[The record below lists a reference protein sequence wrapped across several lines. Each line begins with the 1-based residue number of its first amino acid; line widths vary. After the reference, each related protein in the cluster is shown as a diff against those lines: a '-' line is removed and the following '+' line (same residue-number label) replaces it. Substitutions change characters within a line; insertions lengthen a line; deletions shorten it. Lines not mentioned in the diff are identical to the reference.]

1 MEMIIYMKGLDCPH
15 CAEEIR
21 AASEKLTGVH
31 EANMNFIAKKLL
43 LDVEAE
49 KADTVF
55 NGVKK
60 ITADLEPDV
69 EVSRAD
75 GKSDSRDTAEKLVF
89 RMKGLDCPD
98 CAEKIRAAAEKIAFV
113 KTAEMNLMAEKLSVV
128 AAAGSSDAV
137 LKEIRSITAE
147 IEPDVEVSIAEDS
160 GFTAGE
166 SEEDNSGEL
175 KFSLIRIVVSAVI
188 LAVGMIFR
196 ETGFS
201 LWIFLAAYFVAGYDI
216 LVLAAKNILKGRPFD
231 ECFLMSVATLGAFF
245 IGEYPEGTMV
255 MLLYQ
260 LGELFQSYAVRRSRK
275 SIASL
280 MDIRPDSANVK
291 RGDEI
296 RQVSPE
302 AVEKGDIIVVKAGE
316 KIPLDG
322 IIVSGSTTIDTSALT
337 GESVPREASVGS
349 EVMSGCVNLSGVIEA
364 EVTKEFGEST
374 VSKIL
379 EMVENASAKKARSER
394 FITRFAR
401 WYTPCVVIA
410 AVLLAVIPIIVS
422 GYDSRHIYNA
432 LTFLVVSCPCALVIS
447 VPLSFFGGIGGASAR
462 GILIK
467 GGVAMEQLAECRT
480 AVFDKT
486 GTLTDGTFEITK
498 ISPVDRTED
507 QLLALAAM
515 AEQGSNH
522 PAAAAI
528 MRRFEGIPPKAEIT
542 ELAGRG
548 VKAESEGRTVL
559 AGNRKLME
567 ENGIAN
573 IPEMRSSGTLVFVA
587 ENGAYAGAV
596 EISDSVKP
604 DAVSAIEKL
613 KQAGIKT
620 VMLTG
625 DRREAAEVTAE
636 KLGIDEWH
644 AELLPDGKVEAIEK
658 VIFEANGRGKTIFVG
673 DGINDAPVLM
683 RADAGVAM
691 GGIGSDAAIEAA
703 DVVLMTDEPSKLSEA
718 IRISRKTKGIV
729 IQNITFSLAVK
740 AAVLILAA
748 FGMAA
753 MGAAIFAD
761 VGVCLIA
768 VLNAMRARK

>member
-1 MEMIIYMKGLDCPH
+1 MEMIVYMKGLDCPH
-15 CAEEIR
+15 CAEKIR
-21 AASEKLTGVH
+21 ASSEKLSGVH

-49 KADTVF
+49 KAEAVY
-55 NGVKK
+55 NQVKK

-75 GKSDSRDTAEKLVF
+75 GKSGPGDNTERLVLK
-89 RMKGLDCPD
+89 MKGLDCPD
-98 CAEKIRAAAEKIAFV
+98 CAEKIRAASEKIAFV
-113 KTAEMNLMAEKLSVV
+113 KTAEMNLMAEKLSVTV
-128 AAAGSSDAV
+128 AAGSSEAV
-137 LKEIRSITAE
+137 LKEIRSITAA
-147 IEPDVEVSIAEDS
+147 IEPDVEVSPTDG
-160 GFTAGE
+160 GFTAEE
-166 SEEDNSGEL
+166 SGEEDQGEL
-175 KFSLIRIVVSAVI
+175 KFSLIRIAVSAVI
-188 LAVGMIFR
+188 FAVGMIFSD
-196 ETGFS
+196 TQYS
-201 LWIFLAAYFVAGYDI
+201 LWIFLAAYFVAGYDV
-216 LVLAAKNILKGRPFD
+216 LLLAAKNIIRFRPFD
-231 ECFLMSVATLGAFF
+231 ECFLMSAATLGAFF

-255 MLLYQ
+255 MILYQ
-260 LGELFQSYAVRRSRK
+260 LGELFQSFAVRRSRK

-291 RGDEI
+291 RGNEI

-302 AVEKGDIIVVKAGE
+302 AVEKGEIIVIKAGE

-349 EVMSGCVNLSGVIEA
+349 EVMGGCVNLSGVIEA

-379 EMVENASAKKARSER
+379 EMVENASAKKAKSER

-410 AVLLAVIPIIVS
+410 AVLLAVIPIIVG
-422 GYDSRHIYNA
+422 GYDSQHIYNA
-432 LTFLVVSCPCALVIS
+432 LAFLVVSCPCALVIS

-467 GGVAMEQLAECRT
+467 GGVTMEQLAECGT

-486 GTLTDGTFEITK
+486 GTLTDGTFDITK
-498 ISPVDRTED
+498 ISPVNRTESE
-507 QLLALAAM
+507 LLALAAM

-528 MRRFEGIPPKAEIT
+528 MRKFDGIPPKAEIT

-548 VKAESEGRTVL
+548 VKAEASGRTVL
-559 AGNRKLME
+559 AGNGKLMAE
-567 ENGIAN
+567 FGVEGV
-573 IPEMRSSGTLVFVA
+573 PEMKSSGTLVFVA
-587 ENGAYAGAV
+587 ENGAYAGV
-596 EISDSVKP
+596 IEISDRIKP
-604 DAVSAIEKL
+604 DAVEAISLL
-613 KQAGIKT
+613 KKSGIKT

-625 DRREAAEVTAE
+625 DRREAAEVAAE

-644 AELLPDGKVEAIEK
+644 AELLPDGKVSAVEKIISEAS
-658 VIFEANGRGKTIFVG
+658 GRGKTIFVG

-703 DVVLMTDEPSKLSEA
+703 DAVLMTDEPSKLAEA
-718 IRISRKTKGIV
+718 IKISRKTRGIV
-729 IQNITFSLAVK
+729 VQNIVFSLAVK
-740 AAVLILAA
+740 AVVLVLAA
-748 FGMAA
+748 LGMAA
-753 MGAAIFAD
+753 MWAAVFAD

-768 VLNAMRARK
+768 VLNAMRARR

>member
-1 MEMIIYMKGLDCPH
+1 MVMEMIIYMNGLDCPN
-15 CAEEIR
+15 CAEKIR
-21 AASEKLTGVH
+21 AASEKLPGVH

-43 LDVEAE
+43 LNVEKKESDAIYSE
-49 KADTVF
+49 
-55 NGVKK
+55 VKR
-60 ITADLEPDV
+60 ITAELEPDV
-69 EVSRAD
+69 EVSLA
-75 GKSDSRDTAEKLVF
+75 GDS
-89 RMKGLDCPD
+89 G
-98 CAEKIRAAAEKIAFV
+98 AAASESGDEESGDV
-113 KTAEMNLMAEKLSVV
+113 KL
-128 AAAGSSDAV
+128 
-137 LKEIRSITAE
+137 
-147 IEPDVEVSIAEDS
+147 
-160 GFTAGE
+160 
-166 SEEDNSGEL
+166 
-175 KFSLIRIVVSAVI
+175 SLIRIAAAAVI
-188 LAVGMIFR
+188 FVVGLIFR
-196 ETGFS
+196 ESSFG
-201 LWIFLAAYFVAGYDI
+201 LWIFLASYFTVGYDI
-216 LVLAAKNILKGRPFD
+216 LILAAKNILKGRPFD

-260 LGELFQSYAVRRSRK
+260 LGELFQSMAVRRSRK

-291 RGDEI
+291 RGNEI
-296 RQVSPE
+296 QQVSPE
-302 AVEKGDIIVVKAGE
+302 TVEKGEIIVVKAGE

-379 EMVENASAKKARSER
+379 EMVENASAKKAKSER

-422 GYDSRHIYNA
+422 GYDSRYIYSA

-467 GGVAMEQLAECRT
+467 GGIALEQLAECRT

-486 GTLTDGTFEITK
+486 GTLTDGSFEITS
-498 ISPVDRTED
+498 IIPANCTESE
-507 QLLALAAM
+507 LLALAAM

-528 MRRFEGIPPKAEIT
+528 MRGFEGIPPKAEIT

-548 VKAESEGRTVL
+548 VKAETAGKTVL

-567 ENGIAN
+567 ENGVRN
-573 IPEMRSSGTLVFVA
+573 VPEMKSSGTLVFVA
-587 ENGAYAGAV
+587 ENGVYAGVV

-604 DAVSAIEKL
+604 DAASAIEKL
-613 KQAGIKT
+613 KQSGIKT

-636 KLGIDEWH
+636 KLRIDEWH
-644 AELLPDGKVEAIEK
+644 AELLPDGKVSAIEK
-658 VIFEANGRGKTIFVG
+658 VISETAGSGKTIFVG

-729 IQNITFSLAVK
+729 IQNIAFSLAVK
-740 AAVLILAA
+740 AAVLVLAA

-753 MGAAIFAD
+753 MGAAVFAD

-768 VLNAMRARK
+768 VLNAMRARKA